1 MANDTR
7 MVRARYL
14 AYRRALA
21 TLDRLSRD
29 GLNDAEHELLCD
41 AAQGML
47 LSRNSADEETAE
59 LRDAA
64 AITLSLVVEEERLSD
79 KQADWVWWQIAACGP
94 PDSRPTPRRDG
105 PLPLS
110 GVT

>member
-1 MANDTR
+1 

-29 GLNDAEHELLCD
+29 GLNEAEHELLCD

-47 LSRNSADEETAE
+47 LARDSTAEEARE

-64 AITLSLVVEEERLSD
+64 AIALSLVVDEDRLSD

-94 PDSRPTPRRDG
+94 PDSRPTPRREG
-105 PLPLS
+105 PMPLS
-110 GVT
+110 GSVS